1 MGSAWVAPL
10 ARTTISLIGLQATML
25 YFGLGMAALV
35 IILAQFMRFP
45 PAGYVPVETGAKKST
60 AKVASKDFSTK
71 EVVRTWQFYLIWIA
85 FAFGS
90 GAGLMVIGNLASIV
104 KDQIGLVAFSAIA
117 VSALAIGNG
126 AGRVLYGLLSDKIGR
141 RNVMLIAFI
150 FQAVLIFVLTYFVKG
165 SSYVNVPVLMA
176 FVALIGANY
185 GANLAVFPAMT
196 KDYYGSKN
204 FAMNYGIVYTAS
216 GVGGVML
223 SQIAGSI
230 RHTTGNFNQA
240 YLLAAVMLIIAAILM
255 GILKSPQI
263 AKEASVPVV
272 TGSPAPT
279 ME

>member
-10 ARTTISLIGLQATML
+10 ARATIASIGLQTTML
-25 YFGLGMAALV
+25 YFGIGMAVAVV
-35 IILAQFMRFP
+35 IFAQFLRFP
-45 PAGYVPVETGAKKST
+45 PAGYIPAETGTKKA
-60 AKVASKDFSTK
+60 AKVAARDFSTG

-104 KDQIGLVAFSAIA
+104 KDQIGLAAFSAVA

-126 AGRVLYGLLSDKIGR
+126 GGRVLYGVLSDKIGR
-141 RNVMLIAFI
+141 KNVMLIAFI

-165 SSYVNVPVLMA
+165 SAYVNAPVLLV

-196 KDYYGSKN
+196 KDYYGPKN
-204 FAMNYGIVYTAS
+204 FAMNYGIVYTAW
-216 GVGGVML
+216 GLGGFML
-223 SQIAGSI
+223 SQLAGTI
-230 RHTTGNFNQA
+230 RDTTGNYNQA

-272 TGSPAPT
+272 AGSPAAAS
-279 ME
+279 E

>member
-1 MGSAWVAPL
+1 
-10 ARTTISLIGLQATML
+10 ML

-204 FAMNYGIVYTAS
+204 FAMNYGIVYTAW
-216 GVGGVML
+216 GLGGFML

-230 RHTTGNFNQA
+230 RDTTGNFNQA

-263 AKEASVPVV
+263 AEEASVPVV

-279 ME
+279 MD